1 MVKGGRAAP
10 AYRNAPPAASQVVR
24 GLGDQQPV
32 LGHHLNGVVGDGRVR
47 GHLVSGLRA
56 ALNPIRGWFR
66 QTRPHNQPEK
76 LSQTKYNAIRGHDV
90 RIDQFP
96 WLDLDNPQT
105 IRNSPVDTF
114 IQQMIASRD
123 VGALQ
128 DDFNY
133 DNYIRYLDDY
143 DCQYGRDI
151 QATLEDAG
159 GSPEDNAP
167 QAGHIQGGKRKRVD
181 NLGKTAKRR
190 RPLERLTQEE
200 WVTRERGLQ
209 DHLWSINRFYDIIP
223 PNTIYIALDCK
234 GTKILSVF
242 PNGLDVAYGT
252 NQAKQVID
260 NISYNIGEY
269 ARSQPPPAVHD
280 IRHIHHRQWVQ
291 KNPHLASEDGCCGVY
306 HWGTWTETGKDH
318 KVIPTKETLKGGTRS
333 NPSDGCH
340 AFSYRVSTMK
350 SFGPLT
356 AAVDLLFSTI
366 DPKLHK
372 AYRAAYQRL
381 DPGERIFCTTE
392 DPKKELFPLRAILV
406 NTLTEPHVDSDD
418 WIGGWAWISPFG
430 NFSGGDLCLPQL
442 GVRVPLP
449 PGGIAGLRGREL
461 VHFTDKW
468 SGSRYSIVHFFKESI
483 RRCVQKYHQLPVTM
497 TTTTAPLSHPRKI
510 SHRIEKKKRYLA
522 NRVERVKVLRH
533 HNNSEKKARVSVPI
547 FPDMANKD

>member
-10 AYRNAPPAASQVVR
+10 AYHNAPPAAAQVVR
-24 GLGDQQPV
+24 GLGDQQPM
-32 LGHHLNGVVGDGRVR
+32 LGHHLNGIVGGGGVR

-56 ALNPIRGWFR
+56 ALSPIRGWFR
-66 QTRPHNQPEK
+66 QTRSHNQPEK
-76 LSQTKYNAIRGHDV
+76 LSQTKYNAVLGHDV

-96 WLDLDNPQT
+96 WLDLDDPQT
-105 IRNSPVDTF
+105 IRNSPVDAF
-114 IQQMIASRD
+114 IQQMIASSRNA
-123 VGALQ
+123 GALQ

-133 DNYIRYLDDY
+133 DDYMLYLDDHDRQY
-143 DCQYGRDI
+143 DRDI
-151 QATLEDAG
+151 PAPLEDTG
-159 GSPEDNAP
+159 GSQEDNP
-167 QAGHIQGGKRKRVD
+167 LLQTGRIQTGKSKRVD
-181 NLGKTAKRR
+181 NPGKIAKRR
-190 RPLERLTQEE
+190 HLLKRLTKEE
-200 WVTRERGLQ
+200 WVTRVRGLQ
-209 DHLWSINRFYDIIP
+209 DHLWSIHRFYDIIP
-223 PNTIYIALDCK
+223 PNTIYVALDRNGK
-234 GTKILSVF
+234 KILAVF

-252 NQAKQVID
+252 DQAKQVID
-260 NISYNIGEY
+260 NISYNIREY

-280 IRHIHHRQWVQ
+280 VRHIHHRQWVRE
-291 KNPHLASEDGCCGVY
+291 NPHLAGEDGRCGLY

-381 DPGERIFCTTE
+381 DPGEKIFCTTE

-430 NFSGGDLCLPQL
+430 NFSGGDICLPQL

-449 PGGIAGLRGREL
+449 PGGIAGLRGRE
-461 VHFTDKW
+461 
-468 SGSRYSIVHFFKESI
+468 
-483 RRCVQKYHQLPVTM
+483 Q
-497 TTTTAPLSHPRKI
+497 
-510 SHRIEKKKRYLA
+510 
-522 NRVERVKVLRH
+522 
-533 HNNSEKKARVSVPI
+533 VPGL
-547 FPDMANKD
+547 DTLGG